1 MLFRPGIP
9 FDCRHCGASW
19 GASFREGGGVTTQVK
34 LPRTTDE
41 LREWVSREFRLSRY
55 DRDELVRAVDS
66 VLEWQRDL
74 LESSKSD
81 AIRALSQGFA
91 EKIQALHAQLN
102 EKDHRTSAIA
112 RYFEDVVADLSDK
125 SQRDAKTRLY
135 RFDAFRQRFETYLA
149 TEQRVACIGVG
160 VVDINSFKIYN
171 DTLGHAIGDRII
183 ERVACLLAEKVRSED
198 LIASDRAGASRDLHA
213 RLGGDEF
220 CFVITDL
227 QRPDTACLIGNR
239 YKRAVEGYDWS
250 REHEQLAERPVK
262 VDVGIVCLELGPVT
276 GRRGHAPEL
285 ASALLD
291 EADQLMYGAKQV
303 SASSVFIR
311 QMRVENGQLVAL
323 TDQRPCG
330 EVRRIDAAAARIA

>member
-1 MLFRPGIP
+1 
-9 FDCRHCGASW
+9 
-19 GASFREGGGVTTQVK
+19 VTATQIK

-41 LREWVSREFRLSRY
+41 LREWVAREFRMSRY
-55 DRDELVRAVDS
+55 DRDELVRGIDS
-66 VLEWQRDL
+66 VLRWQRDL
-74 LESSKSD
+74 LENSKSD
-81 AIRALSQGFA
+81 AIRAMSQGFA
-91 EKIQALHAQLN
+91 ERLQTLHAELS
-102 EKDHRTSAIA
+102 EKDHRVSAIS

-125 SQRDAKTRLY
+125 SQRDPKTRLY
-135 RFDAFRQRFETYLA
+135 RFDAFRQRFEAYLA
-149 TEQRVACIGVG
+149 TEQRVQCIGVG

-171 DTLGHAIGDRII
+171 DTLGHAVGDRII
-183 ERVACLLAEKVRSED
+183 EQVACLLAEKVRSED

-262 VDVGIVCLELGPVT
+262 VDVGIVCLELG
-276 GRRGHAPEL
+276 GIDQRRGHGPEL

-291 EADQLMYGAKQV
+291 QADQLMYSAKQV
-303 SASSVFIR
+303 SAPSVYIR
-311 QMRVENGQLVAL
+311 SMRVEDGQLVAV
-323 TDQRPCG
+323 TDERPCG
-330 EVRRIDAAAARIA
+330 ELRRIDEAAARIA

>member
-1 MLFRPGIP
+1 LT
-9 FDCRHCGASW
+9 A
-19 GASFREGGGVTTQVK
+19 TQIK

-41 LREWVSREFRLSRY
+41 LREWVGREFRLSRHE
-55 DRDELVRAVDS
+55 REELIRGIDS
-66 VLEWQRDL
+66 VLEWQRDR
-74 LESSKSD
+74 LEASKAD
-81 AIRALSQGFA
+81 AIRALSEGFT
-91 EKIQALHAQLN
+91 EKIQTLRAQLS
-102 EKDHRTSAIA
+102 EKDHRVSAIA

-125 SQRDAKTRLY
+125 SQRDPKTRLY
-135 RFDAFRQRFETYLA
+135 RFDAFRQRFEAYLA
-149 TEQRVACIGVG
+149 TEQRVKCIGVG

-171 DTLGHAIGDRII
+171 DTLGHAVGDRII

-262 VDVGIVCLELGPVT
+262 IDVGIVCLELGPIEH
-276 GRRGHAPEL
+276 RRAHAPEL
-285 ASALLD
+285 ANALLD
-291 EADQLMYGAKQV
+291 CADQLMYGAKQV
-303 SASSVFIR
+303 SAASVHVR
-311 QMRVENGQLVAL
+311 EMKVENGELIPL
-323 TDQRPCG
+323 TEERPCAQAG
-330 EVRRIDAAAARIA
+330 RQQRIA

>member
-1 MLFRPGIP
+1 MT
-9 FDCRHCGASW
+9 A
-19 GASFREGGGVTTQVK
+19 TQIK

-41 LREWVSREFRLSRY
+41 LREWVGREFRMSRD
-55 DRDELVRAVDS
+55 DRDELARGIES

-74 LESSKSD
+74 LENSKTD
-81 AIRALSQGFA
+81 AIRAMSQGFA
-91 EKIQALHAQLN
+91 ERIQALHAELS
-102 EKDHRTSAIA
+102 EKDHRVSAIS

-125 SQRDAKTRLY
+125 SQRDPKTRLY

-149 TEQRVACIGVG
+149 TEQRVQCIGVG

-171 DTLGHAIGDRII
+171 DTLGHAVGDRII

-262 VDVGIVCLELGPVT
+262 IDVGIVCLELGHIEQ
-276 GRRGHAPEL
+276 RRGHGPEL

-291 EADQLMYGAKQV
+291 QADQLMYSAKHV
-303 SASSVFIR
+303 SAPSVYIR
-311 QMRVENGQLVAL
+311 SMRVENGQLAAL
-323 TDQRPCG
+323 TDERPCG
-330 EVRRIDAAAARIA
+330 EVRRIDEAAARIA

>member
-1 MLFRPGIP
+1 MT
-9 FDCRHCGASW
+9 A
-19 GASFREGGGVTTQVK
+19 TQIK

-41 LREWVSREFRLSRY
+41 LREWAAREFRMSRY
-55 DRDELVRAVDS
+55 DRDELVCGIES
-66 VLEWQRDL
+66 VLQWQRDL
-74 LESSKSD
+74 LEHSKAD
-81 AIRALSQGFA
+81 AIRAMSQGFA
-91 EKIQALHAQLN
+91 ERLQTLHAELS
-102 EKDHRTSAIA
+102 EKDHRVSAIS

-125 SQRDAKTRLY
+125 SQRDPKTRLY
-135 RFDAFRQRFETYLA
+135 RFDAFHQRFESYLA
-149 TEQRVACIGVG
+149 TEQRVQCIGVG

-171 DTLGHAIGDRII
+171 DTLGHAVGDRII

-198 LIASDRAGASRDLHA
+198 LIASDHAGASRDLHA

-262 VDVGIVCLELGPVT
+262 VDVGIVCLELGAIDQ
-276 GRRGHAPEL
+276 RRGHGPEL

-291 EADQLMYGAKQV
+291 QADQLMYSAKQV
-303 SASSVFIR
+303 SAPSVYIR
-311 QMRVENGQLVAL
+311 SMRVDQGQLVAL
-323 TDQRPCG
+323 TDERPCG
-330 EVRRIDAAAARIA
+330 ELRRIDEAAARIA

>member
-1 MLFRPGIP
+1 MT
-9 FDCRHCGASW
+9 A
-19 GASFREGGGVTTQVK
+19 TQIK

-41 LREWVSREFRLSRY
+41 LREWVAREFRMSRY
-55 DRDELVRAVDS
+55 DRDELVRGIES
-66 VLEWQRDL
+66 VLQWQRDL
-74 LESSKSD
+74 LEGSKSD
-81 AIRALSQGFA
+81 AIRAMSQGFA
-91 EKIQALHAQLN
+91 ERLNTLHAQLS
-102 EKDHRTSAIA
+102 EKDHRVSAIS

-125 SQRDAKTRLY
+125 SQRDPKTRLY
-135 RFDAFRQRFETYLA
+135 RFDAFRQRFEAYLA
-149 TEQRVACIGVG
+149 TEQRVQCIGVG

-171 DTLGHAIGDRII
+171 DTLGHAVGDRII

-198 LIASDRAGASRDLHA
+198 LIASDHAGASRDLHA

-262 VDVGIVCLELGPVT
+262 VDVGIVCLELG
-276 GRRGHAPEL
+276 GIDQRRGQGPEL

-291 EADQLMYGAKQV
+291 CADQLMYSAKQV
-303 SASSVFIR
+303 SAPSVYIR
-311 QMRVENGQLVAL
+311 SMRVENGELIAVS
-323 TDQRPCG
+323 DERSCG
-330 EVRRIDAAAARIA
+330 ELRRIDEAAARIA

>member
-1 MLFRPGIP
+1 MQFAAYRLIA
-9 FDCRHCGASW
+9 C
-19 GASFREGGGVTTQVK
+19 VTVTATQIK

-41 LREWVSREFRLSRY
+41 LREWVSREFRMSRY
-55 DRDELVRAVDS
+55 ERDELVRAIDS

-74 LESSKSD
+74 LESSKAD
-81 AIRALSQGFA
+81 AIRALSEGFA
-91 EKIQALHAQLN
+91 EKIKALHAQLS
-102 EKDHRTSAIA
+102 EKDHRVSAIA

-125 SQRDAKTRLY
+125 SQRDPKTRLY
-135 RFDAFRQRFETYLA
+135 RFDAFRQRFEAYLA

-171 DTLGHAIGDRII
+171 DTLGHAVGDRII

-227 QRPDTACLIGNR
+227 QRPETACLIGNR

-262 VDVGIVCLELGPVT
+262 VDVGIVCLELGPVE
-276 GRRGHAPEL
+276 GRRAHAPEL
-285 ASALLD
+285 ANVLLD
-291 EADQLMYGAKQV
+291 EADQLMYAAKQA
-303 SASSVFIR
+303 SASSVYLR
-311 QMRVENGQLVAL
+311 QMRVENGSLLAV
-323 TDQRPCG
+323 TEQRPCG
-330 EVRRIDAAAARIA
+330 ELRRIDAAAARIA

>member
-1 MLFRPGIP
+1 
-9 FDCRHCGASW
+9 
-19 GASFREGGGVTTQVK
+19 VTATQIK

-41 LREWVSREFRLSRY
+41 LREWVAREFRMSRY
-55 DRDELVRAVDS
+55 DRDELVRGIDS
-66 VLEWQRDL
+66 VLRWQRDL
-74 LESSKSD
+74 LENSKSD
-81 AIRALSQGFA
+81 AIRAMSQGFA
-91 EKIQALHAQLN
+91 ERLQTLHAELS
-102 EKDHRTSAIA
+102 EKDHRVSAIS

-125 SQRDAKTRLY
+125 SQRDPKTRLY
-135 RFDAFRQRFETYLA
+135 RFDAFRQRFEAYLA
-149 TEQRVACIGVG
+149 TEQRVQCIGVG

-171 DTLGHAIGDRII
+171 DTLGHAVGDRII
-183 ERVACLLAEKVRSED
+183 EQVACLLAEKVRSED

-262 VDVGIVCLELGPVT
+262 VDVGIVCLELGHIDQ
-276 GRRGHAPEL
+276 RRGHGPEL

-291 EADQLMYGAKQV
+291 QADQLMYSAKQV
-303 SASSVFIR
+303 SAPSVYIR
-311 QMRVENGQLVAL
+311 SMRVEDGQLVAV
-323 TDQRPCG
+323 TDERPCG
-330 EVRRIDAAAARIA
+330 ELRRIDEAAARIA

>member
-1 MLFRPGIP
+1 MT
-9 FDCRHCGASW
+9 A
-19 GASFREGGGVTTQVK
+19 TQSK

-41 LREWVSREFRLSRY
+41 LREWVAREFRLSRY
-55 DRDELVRAVDS
+55 DREEMIRGVES

-74 LESSKSD
+74 LEGSKAG
-81 AIRALSQGFA
+81 AIRALSEGFA
-91 EKIQALHAQLN
+91 EKVKALHAELS
-102 EKDHRTSAIA
+102 EKDHRVSAIA

-125 SQRDAKTRLY
+125 SQRDPKTRLY
-135 RFDAFRQRFETYLA
+135 RFDAFRQRFEAYLA
-149 TEQRVACIGVG
+149 TEQRVQHIGVG

-171 DTLGHAIGDRII
+171 DTLGHAVGDRII
-183 ERVACLLAEKVRSED
+183 ERVACLLAEKVRSAD

-220 CFVITDL
+220 CFVITDM

-262 VDVGIVCLELGPVT
+262 VDVGIVCLELGGVD
-276 GRRGHAPEL
+276 GRRAHGPDL
-285 ASALLD
+285 ANALID
-291 EADQLMYGAKQV
+291 EADQLMYAAKQV
-303 SASSVFIR
+303 SASSVFVR
-311 QMRVENGQLVAL
+311 QMRVEQGHLLAV

-330 EVRRIDAAAARIA
+330 EVRRIDEAKARIA